1 MKRSLLIAAA
11 AGLLLFGVQAA
22 AWPSPPGA
30 SSQAA
35 AAPAPSAS
43 GPSLSAARATYDN
56 AVTELLLAERRLS
69 SAERSLQQAENDVD
83 RLQTELT
90 QAVQAA
96 KNADQDL
103 VLVQGRLAL
112 RLRAVYKARSSPG
125 LELLAMSRSLTEL
138 IERSTLLARLAG
150 QDRELALEVGR
161 ARERAA
167 ATARDLRSARDL
179 ELRQVQALRAAR
191 DHLRTVK
198 NEKARL
204 AARLGDRLAA
214 IQKEAQEAERKMDD
228 LNRRARG
235 QPAARGAAGHAQAAP
250 SPTGRPVHAKAPA
263 PLEPP
268 ATPRTV
274 PTAAGGRT
282 LRVKATAYA
291 LPGTTATGL
300 PVGPGIIAVDP
311 RVIPLG
317 TRLYVPGYGEG
328 LAADTGRA
336 VKGNFIDVWLPTE
349 AEAQAWGVRYL
360 TITIYD

>member
-1 MKRSLLIAAA
+1 MKRSLLITAA
-11 AGLLLFGVQAA
+11 AGLLLFGAQAA

-30 SSQAA
+30 PSQAVAA
-35 AAPAPSAS
+35 AAPSAPGSS
-43 GPSLSAARATYDN
+43 VSAARTTYDA

-69 SAERSLQQAENDVD
+69 SAERSLQQAEKDVD
-83 RLQTELT
+83 RLQAELAR
-90 QAVQAA
+90 AVEAA
-96 KNADQDL
+96 KSADQDL
-103 VLVQGRLAL
+103 FLVQGRLAL

-150 QDRELALEVGR
+150 QDRELALQVGR

-179 ELRQVQALRAAR
+179 RLRQVQALRAAR
-191 DHLRTVK
+191 DRLRAVK

-204 AARLGDRLAA
+204 AARLGNRLAA
-214 IQKEAQEAERKMDD
+214 IQKEAREAERKMDD

-235 QPAARGAAGHAQAAP
+235 QPAARGAAGHPRATP

-268 ATPRTV
+268 AAPQT
-274 PTAAGGRT
+274 TAAGGRT
-282 LRVKATAYA
+282 LRVKVTAYA
-291 LPGTTATGL
+291 LPGTTATGI